1 MPICYESGQIYF
13 IQQSR
18 QITSLTKNKFPGVN
32 FEGRQETLNQSMSC
46 GGCLQPSDFTS
57 TSAIIKQSILECNQ
71 FILHRYTT
79 KSSLSK
85 SYIKSN
91 LIDNHSLIKM
101 YDLRQ
106 IYIFK
111 TNHFSNDKY
120 IEICA

>member
-1 MPICYESGQIYF
+1 MSICYESGQIYF

-57 TSAIIKQSILECNQ
+57 TSTIIKQSILECNQ

>member
-1 MPICYESGQIYF
+1 MNQGKYILFNKAVKYNV
-13 IQQSR
+13 
-18 QITSLTKNKFPGVN
+18 THKKFPGVN

-71 FILHRYTT
+71 FIRHRYTT
-79 KSSLSK
+79 NSSLIK
-85 SYIKSN
+85 SYIKLN

-106 IYIFK
+106 IYIYKNKPLFK
-111 TNHFSNDKY
+111 R
-120 IEICA
+120 